1 MGETI
6 MTILRKALLG
16 GAALAVMT
24 TGAQA
29 DELTA
34 LKAQLEALQNRV
46 DTMEAAP
53 ANLEGKSLLTFER
66 GQGGNTW
73 DVVSS
78 RDAAST
84 NKDSGF
90 TVAVTPTADM
100 PAPVAEVT
108 VYGYVGAHL
117 HYAFDGKHG
126 EGNSFSVSTLANSGG
141 DHISLTAQQSRFGIK
156 SKIDTA
162 VGQIRTQIEI
172 DFTPGGNNAGSL
184 PLRLRHA
191 VGHWDMT
198 PNWTFTAGQYWYTA
212 ALTPIGVSTV
222 DFNGALLTYSRTTQ
236 LRLSYADGP
245 LSWAVAIENPTFD
258 TETNMP
264 NIASYLQY
272 DIAGGHTMIVTGE
285 IADWDDAGNDELGW
299 ALQAGA
305 NFNLADVAT
314 LTAGVGYGEGLLTN
328 KFTFE
333 DGFDNVD
340 ENGDPLEAIAFTVGL
355 SFGLSETTTFN
366 AQFGYINAL
375 ALQNDDDDKDSLY
388 KVTANVMWQPVKQMR
403 MGWEVNWGEYTEVDG
418 TTEDGASAMF
428 ATWFFF

>member
-78 RDAAST
+78 LDAAST

-272 DIAGGHTMIVTGE
+272 DIAGGHTMIITGE
-285 IADWDDAGNDELGW
+285 VADWDQAGNDELGW